1 MLERSP
7 GPCSSLVVLGQVSA
21 SFLRG
26 ESCWFRLPQPPGAL
40 MCGCYCTAKL
50 FFRLFAP
57 CGYLALL
64 CARCVWGGNPVTKGF
79 VSHASFAGRGR
90 TGKLLPMK
98 TPPGRGVN
106 VPAVAH
112 LDGVVHSWWPHSEL
126 FLFNRLCGSR
136 SIPLQVGY
144 RRQDQARGRI
154 AQGSLCECACGSVSE

>member
-40 MCGCYCTAKL
+40 MCGSYCTAKL
-50 FFRLFAP
+50 FFVCLPHVATSHFFVQ
-57 CGYLALL
+57 G
-64 CARCVWGGNPVTKGF
+64 VWGGNPVTKGF

-144 RRQDQARGRI
+144 RRQDQAKGRI
-154 AQGSLCECACGSVSE
+154 AQESLCECACGSVSE